1 MVALKI
7 FGEAHAT
14 DFKMRIYEGHLN
26 MVSLVE
32 IIKLVLI
39 DRWLYEYLLIIRH
52 NVEDEDVSQF

>member
-1 MVALKI
+1 
-7 FGEAHAT
+7 
-14 DFKMRIYEGHLN
+14 